1 MNTSVII
8 RPMSRNDFSELTEV
22 IDTSFL
28 WLVRSL
34 ALHSVREGQQVL
46 ISEAQ
51 GTAVG
56 FVKLANVQVGSS
68 KFGRVLWVAVHPK
81 FRRRGIATALVKAG
95 FESMTHA
102 GQQLFLLRCGG
113 EMLRL

>member
-1 MNTSVII
+1 MNTSFII
-8 RPMSRNDFSELTEV
+8 RPMSRNDFSGLTEV

-56 FVKLANVQVGSS
+56 FVKLTNFQVGSD
-68 KFGRVLWVAVHPK
+68 KFGAYNGSRFTRNFAEK
-81 FRRRGIATALVKAG
+81 
-95 FESMTHA
+95 E
-102 GQQLFLLRCGG
+102 
-113 EMLRL
+113 LRLHS